1 MRLSLL
7 ATDGKGRRF
16 VGFVTGY
23 TDVDKDNEREFS
35 FHLQKIPS
43 DARTLDLT
51 FAIRKSL
58 YAEYMVK
65 PSAP

>member
-7 ATDGKGRRF
+7 ATDDKGRKF
-16 VGFVTGY
+16 TGFVTGY

-35 FHLQKIPS
+35 FSFQSIPS

-51 FAIRKSL
+51 FAIHKSL